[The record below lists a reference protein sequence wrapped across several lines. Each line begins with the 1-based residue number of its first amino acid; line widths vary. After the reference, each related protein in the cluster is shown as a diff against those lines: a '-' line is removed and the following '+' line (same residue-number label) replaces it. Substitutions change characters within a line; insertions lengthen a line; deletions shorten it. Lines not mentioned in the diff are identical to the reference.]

1 MEFAGKF
8 NPELD
13 RRKERIDRT
22 FLGLFFQAMN
32 DLGERKSRY
41 ASRFSHAYKEEEA
54 IV

>member
-13 RRKERIDRT
+13 RRKENHDRT
-22 FLGLFFQAMN
+22 FLGLFFQPMN
-32 DLGERKSRY
+32 DLDERKRRY
-41 ASRFSHAYKEEEA
+41 ASRFSHAYKEEET